1 MLGNVKYAAKRETK
15 NTNAAVKAKF
25 SEKKLVIICIYK
37 VLFAAKIVKIFQ
49 STMIYF
55 PIF

>member
-25 SEKKLVIICIYK
+25 SEKKLVIIRVYK